1 VTPSEQRQRIASLEQ
16 AAKRLVDVAD
26 RNRDALRAAVA
37 SSPSLSAHEIPAAIA
52 GLRAVLEVTPAPA
65 LAAAWRDE
73 PLEGGSGS

>member
-52 GLRAVLEVTPAPA
+52 GLRAVLDVTSAQT